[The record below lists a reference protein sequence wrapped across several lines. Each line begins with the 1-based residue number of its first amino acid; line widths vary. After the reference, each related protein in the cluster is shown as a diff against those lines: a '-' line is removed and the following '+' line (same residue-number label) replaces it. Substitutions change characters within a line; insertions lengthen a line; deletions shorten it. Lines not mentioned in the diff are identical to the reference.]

1 MTTIPSDP
9 SLLRSHPL
17 AVQLGYSA
25 GNLGKSVIWTSFE
38 SVMLFYLVTIAG
50 FAPLSAGMV
59 LAVALLWDAAF
70 DLAVARWADAHGGA
84 TGLVRL
90 VLIGAPL
97 CGISFWMIFLA
108 KAPAAVAA
116 AIMACRIGYSLCDVG
131 HNTLLIRVAR
141 SSADAGRVSGLRLLF
156 SAAGVALLSLAAGS
170 SLSRTGASAQHASF
184 AGSAMLAGALYVATL
199 FLAVWATRNLSGGPA
214 VASQERRLRPLGV
227 YWRDTQ
233 FRRLLLVI
241 AVQAGLVPLFQ
252 RALPFYGAAVHGD
265 PAWAGSA
272 LLTMTIAQSG
282 ALVGWIAA
290 SRRCSARAIAVAAH
304 GIALIS
310 LIGLTVT
317 TSVPVAMVLMA
328 TLGVALGGMN
338 LAIWSLL
345 TAIVQAS
352 WATGTRQDATPVGLF
367 LTVLKAAAAVGNLLL
382 AVIIAAVSHGLP
394 GNVVEGGNLLPVIA
408 TVVPAAG
415 CIIVLSLLVRQPGS
429 EASRNQACLGSQDLR
444 PTS

>member
-1 MTTIPSDP
+1 MDHS
-9 SLLRSHPL
+9 
-17 AVQLGYSA
+17 
-25 GNLGKSVIWTSFE
+25 E
-38 SVMLFYLVTIAG
+38 
-50 FAPLSAGMV
+50 
-59 LAVALLWDAAF
+59 
-70 DLAVARWADAHGGA
+70 GG
-84 TGLVRL
+84 
-90 VLIGAPL
+90 
-97 CGISFWMIFLA
+97 
-108 KAPAAVAA
+108 
-116 AIMACRIGYSLCDVG
+116 
-131 HNTLLIRVAR
+131 
-141 SSADAGRVSGLRLLF
+141 SSVSGLRLLF

-184 AGSAMLAGALYVATL
+184 ASSAMLAGALYVATL

-214 VASQERRLRPLGV
+214 AASQARRLRPLGV
-227 YWRDTQ
+227 YWRDPQ

-241 AVQAGLVPLFQ
+241 AAQAGLVPLFQ

-290 SRRCSARAIAVAAH
+290 SRRCSARGIAVAAH

-352 WATGTRQDATPVGLF
+352 WVTGTRQDATPVGLF

-382 AVIIAAVSHGLP
+382 AVIISALSHVLP
-394 GNVVEGGNLLPVIA
+394 NNVVEGGNLLPVVA

-415 CIIVLSLLVRQPGS
+415 CIIILSLLVRQPGS
-429 EASRNQACLGSQDLR
+429 EASRNQACLGL
-444 PTS
+444 